1 MVRVRARGEDIRQY
15 ILENIEKHPQSI
27 ATNTATPL
35 IANASP
41 LGVPSTG
48 LLKTAGYV
56 VLVFAALGV
65 YLFYDAAQA
74 GTGGK
79 RVPLGNPLVK

>member
-1 MVRVRARGEDIRQY
+1 
-15 ILENIEKHPQSI
+15 
-27 ATNTATPL
+27 
-35 IANASP
+35 
-41 LGVPSTG
+41 VPSTG

-56 VLVFAALGV
+56 VLVFAAVGV

-79 RVPLGNPLVK
+79 RVPLGNPLIK

>member
-1 MVRVRARGEDIRQY
+1 
-15 ILENIEKHPQSI
+15 
-27 ATNTATPL
+27 
-35 IANASP
+35 
-41 LGVPSTG
+41 
-48 LLKTAGYV
+48 
-56 VLVFAALGV
+56 V

>member
-1 MVRVRARGEDIRQY
+1 M
-15 ILENIEKHPQSI
+15 
-27 ATNTATPL
+27 
-35 IANASP
+35 
-41 LGVPSTG
+41 PSTG

-79 RVPLGNPLVK
+79 RVPLGNPLIH